1 VLEKKLR
8 SAQDWLYSGIDPRYA
23 DKNLA
28 RLGLGL
34 GQAAGFILGGELGAI
49 SGIARGLPAYLS
61 ARGVPA
67 FLASNSQR
75 MAGAAA
81 LGAGVNTADA
91 ARRIA
96 EYEERTG
103 EDVSAF
109 KEMAALIPGAAMGLT
124 EALPLYGVAGA
135 TGILGTA
142 VRRRLMTEGIT
153 GVERNLLR
161 GAIKGAVGEALQE
174 SGVELGQSLFAKAL
188 YDDDALNDLGRDV
201 LDSAIIGGEVGGL
214 LSVLTNLSM
223 RSMGKRLHGLDYQ
236 AEESIRRLIRLRE
249 LEETKR
255 RPMSGAITNLD
266 PEAAEVTPEG
276 EAKVKS
282 ILELDSEELQ
292 DRRNRHIELHREAIE
307 NRGDPFGQ
315 FYEGAPAETI
325 EQEAVRRAEVDLQYE
340 AQRAQQDQAAKAEI
354 APILGLTFSELG
366 VFGSQP
372 IEEII
377 NRVNKI
383 DPETKELTEDSIRP
397 EVLLN
402 IFTADRISKVGQD
415 VRQDLRNFVSRN
427 APASNRYHRGTVAAA
442 VISGWKQQME
452 GQPSDEAASNMF
464 GGKDVPIEE
473 RRNNAVAELVK
484 FLPADSRVRITLES
498 KEYLDPEDINYL
510 IEDLTVEFETGPFAK
525 HTLAIDEIN
534 NLIYGFRGSVDLF
547 ERLETNL
554 PKARARWLE
563 DGDKL
568 VLHMPSSAVANE
580 NTKIRSAVNHEAWN
594 TIQHTKKAI
603 FDILESKRIML
614 PSKGSELRG
623 TNRFISTGQQA
634 IEWKSSAVNA
644 LVKSVTGMDHIG
656 QLSGSVYAGQRKAL
670 IGHIA
675 NMPVFEIMTV
685 LPELTTPTYTAA
697 QFQNLIQTLNDP
709 TDPKNRVQAR
719 TQIFKTLE
727 AGDLQAG
734 VQLINNQQMSQ
745 LIRHAVDAGYI
756 TANPT
761 LQSQI
766 QLNEVTRPQTIT
778 ETIDTP
784 NVRFMTGEGSI
795 YELLPDQTT
804 VRQRVVNEDRKEGIE
819 LADRRKVEQPPS
831 KKTFFVRP
839 EDATRLS
846 LLQVASPI
854 SYVLAEMPG
863 IPGKVG
869 IKVADGE
876 SAGQW
881 VEGATHPNQ
890 LGYRDWLARN
900 GLEPSDENVQ
910 AYWEEALVPY
920 VNTPQV
926 GLRALESWVDPSLPA
941 EQLATEAAKHRT
953 GEGYGN
959 TVHSGTEITEVFGED
974 AVTIE
979 AAETTNKKSLEEL
992 RERIAALEKDLKAR
1006 LKRMGLKNVD
1016 LILTADA
1023 DSMVASV
1030 ESVLANPDNMR
1041 GAYAMLD
1048 GPVARIMVNLSAVD
1062 PNNELSSKEIIQK
1075 HLNEEIWH
1083 SYRRYGYM
1091 YQHEWDTLRSY
1102 ALNNTVAKDVDEDA
1116 NSRGINYVELAV
1128 ERGSAEGLDIN
1139 RQDAVE
1145 EGVMTVMQGLAQNRI
1160 PKSKSAGKVGTIKQ
1174 KMINFAKH
1182 AIDAGRTADIADVF
1196 SIYRSFEQGTIGR
1209 RDAGLGRLSEEEAPV
1224 RSLYY
1229 TEYADPEML
1238 EQLKAA
1244 IVEGN
1249 EAKQKQI
1256 AERIAD
1262 EKVIMRRASNAPAP
1276 MSFVDRILNKALL
1289 DRDMENVNQG
1299 GVPLLGKYASDLALD
1314 EIFRQRTGA
1323 GLYEMPSA
1331 VKYRLRKQD
1340 NWVPD
1345 ADYKEL
1351 VSRYIPN
1358 DQTSNLLP
1366 GEIILQSAPDMGST
1380 FEETKA
1386 AYEKVSEKF
1395 LGLFPKR
1402 WQGWRDWV
1410 ADRSINLEMQERSIA
1425 GLNADQRA
1433 NAETS
1438 AIAAVRFRDNAMNFF
1453 HSVLRDGNI
1462 VYVGDDLSS
1471 GYFKVIP
1478 DGEKTLGDVI
1488 GMLRG
1493 KDTRQAFKI
1502 YSIAQRLKQLNLTS
1516 RIEEAQALVAAHEA
1530 IAPELAEA
1538 AKQAGFTG
1546 QLAVGEYIAENG
1558 LPEGAE
1564 GYLNPSNLK
1573 FFMGRSKKL
1582 ENMKLDGRDLDAAEI
1597 ERIINTV
1604 QTSAPHVVEAWDN
1617 YQRLNESLIDWALTT
1632 GQITPEM
1639 AEVYKEDNY
1648 MPFYR
1653 DIGMVSAWP
1662 MGGNGRNRDVK
1673 TVELGR
1679 MNEADG
1685 STIFDD
1691 ALTDSSDLGDMDV
1704 VGNIVQNWKAAIRDG
1719 MTNVAAYRAIRDARE
1734 LTDGGFGVQTRR
1746 VNKAGPD
1753 TMRILVDGQEQYWQ
1767 MADPK
1772 LVQSVM
1778 MLGFGPTN
1786 QFTKLMRSSA
1796 RLLRNMVINF
1806 PVFMYRNL
1814 LKDSQQAYITFGGTD
1829 VRPYIPIISSLEQI
1843 SDSNMLENARMAGIA
1858 TGGNIDIDVYSVLG
1872 EEDPSVVKKVIRQQ
1886 NLKHRAENPQS
1897 MLDHAAALW
1906 QAYEDFRDK
1915 SEAAS
1920 RMAVYD
1926 RVLEATGSEA
1936 EAALQGLEIM
1946 NYGRRGSNPYLNFIM
1961 SGIPF
1966 MGGMIQGTD
1975 VLLRAHTGAPDAP
1988 GAQLSNTTA
1997 AQRRMRTFQRGMLM
2011 MSVTL
2016 GYYLFMRDDDDYKK
2030 ASEQVKMNNF
2040 LIPLPGGKM
2049 LRIPI
2054 AFTTGMLYKAMP
2066 ESMLRVIFEQ
2076 DYDLSDMGKE
2086 GVDQLKRNL
2095 DIHIMPQLMR
2105 PFYNAMLNHDEFRG
2119 EKIVP
2124 TWLEDLPPEMQ
2135 KTDWTSDTAEL
2146 ISSIFGF
2153 LPEGLGGST
2162 LSSPMKMENML
2173 RQYFGS
2179 GGLYVMMVG
2188 DRLIRGVT
2196 GENIAGTRH
2205 DWMRIENMPL
2215 IGEVIDDPGLGT
2227 GYQQDFYN
2235 LKDAVDLYVQRVSTL
2250 EEEGDIEKLRR
2261 YKERNRGLARV
2272 RPQIRSLNR
2281 FMMRWRQRRDAIM
2294 NGNLPHARKTELLM
2308 NMIEQRNRRLEQMTR
2323 LTSRSR
2329 MV

>member
-1 VLEKKLR
+1 MADEWYKLPDGSSINIPTDTSQDELDKIFGSLASQFPDDFGYAYGLGGESKTVGEGNIFGSLYQGLENIPRGAASVPLMTAQGIAALLSPHKDTELEKKLR
-8 SAQDWLYSGIDPRYA
+8 GAQDWLYSGIDPRYA

-34 GQAAGFILGGELGAI
+34 GQAAGFILGGELGAL
-49 SGIARGLPAYLS
+49 SGVARGLPAYLS

-67 FLASNSQR
+67 FLASNAQR
-75 MAGAAA
+75 TAGAAA

-103 EDVSAF
+103 EDVGAF

-135 TGILGTA
+135 TGILGA
-142 VRRRLMTEGIT
+142 GVRRRIMTEGIE

-161 GAIKGAVGEALQE
+161 GALKGAASEALQE
-174 SGVELGQSLFAKAL
+174 SGVELGQTVFARAL
-188 YDDDALNDLGRDV
+188 YDDDALNDLGKDV

-255 RPMSGAITNLD
+255 RPAMSGAITNLD
-266 PEAAEVTPEG
+266 PEAAEVSPED
-276 EAKVKS
+276 ESKVKS

-292 DRRNRHIELHREAIE
+292 ERRNRHIELHREAIE
-307 NRGDPFGQ
+307 NRGDPFSQ
-315 FYEGAPAETI
+315 FYEGAPAETL

-340 AQRAQQDQAAKAEI
+340 TQRAQQDQAAKAEI
-354 APILGLTFSELG
+354 APILGLTFSELD

-372 IEEII
+372 IEDII
-377 NRVNKI
+377 NKVNKT
-383 DPETKELTEDSIRP
+383 EEGELTEDSIRP

-415 VRQDLRNFVSRN
+415 VRHDLRNFVSRN
-427 APASNRYHRGTVAAA
+427 APASNRYHRGTIAAA
-442 VISGWKQQME
+442 VMSGWKQQME
-452 GQPSDEAASNMF
+452 GLPSDQVASDLY

-484 FLPADSRVRITLES
+484 FLPPESEARILLES
-498 KEYLDPEDINYL
+498 KEYLDPSDINDLNMYL
-510 IEDLTVEFETGPFAK
+510 SMDFDQGPFAG
-525 HTLAIDEIN
+525 HTLALDEIN
-534 NLIYGFRGSVDLF
+534 DLIFGWRGSVDLF

-563 DGDKL
+563 DKGKL
-568 VLHMPSSAVANE
+568 VLDMPSSAVARENSAIRKAVNRE
-580 NTKIRSAVNHEAWN
+580 SWGSLGNTKR
-594 TIQHTKKAI
+594 AI
-603 FDILESKRIML
+603 FDILAAKRIQL

-623 TNRFISTGQQA
+623 TEKFESIGQKA
-634 IEWKSSAVNA
+634 IEWKASSINA
-644 LVKSVTGMDHIG
+644 LVKSVTGMDSIT
-656 QLSGSVYAGQRKAL
+656 QLSGPTFAGQRQAL

-675 NMPVFEIMTV
+675 NMPEFTTTV
-685 LPELTTPTYTAA
+685 TLPELTAPTYTAA
-697 QFQNLIQTLNDP
+697 HFQNLIQTLND
-709 TDPKNRVQAR
+709 TTHPKNRVQTWKQLFA
-719 TQIFKTLE
+719 TLE
-727 AGDLQAG
+727 QGDVEAG
-734 VQLINNQQMSQ
+734 VDRITAPQLSQ

-766 QLNEVTRPQTIT
+766 QLNEVTRPQTVT
-778 ETIDTP
+778 ETIDT
-784 NVRFMTGEGSI
+784 S
-795 YELLPDQTT
+795 
-804 VRQRVVNEDRKEGIE
+804 
-819 LADRRKVEQPPS
+819 
-831 KKTFFVRP
+831 
-839 EDATRLS
+839 
-846 LLQVASPI
+846 
-854 SYVLAEMPG
+854 
-863 IPGKVG
+863 
-869 IKVADGE
+869 
-876 SAGQW
+876 
-881 VEGATHPNQ
+881 
-890 LGYRDWLARN
+890 
-900 GLEPSDENVQ
+900 
-910 AYWEEALVPY
+910 
-920 VNTPQV
+920 
-926 GLRALESWVDPSLPA
+926 
-941 EQLATEAAKHRT
+941 EAASEQEAA
-953 GEGYGN
+953 G
-959 TVHSGTEITEVFGED
+959 
-974 AVTIE
+974 IE
-979 AAETTNKKSLEEL
+979 AAETTNQKSLEEL
-992 RERIAALEKDLKAR
+992 RERIATLEADLKAR
-1006 LKRMGLKNVD
+1006 LKRMGLKDVD

-1030 ESVLANPDNMR
+1030 ESVMASPENMR

-1062 PNNELSSKEIIQK
+1062 PNNELSSKEIVQK

-1083 SYRRYGYM
+1083 AYRRYGYM

-1102 ALNNTVAKDVDEDA
+1102 ALNNTVAKELNEDA

-1128 ERGSAEGLDIN
+1128 ERADAEGLSIN
-1139 RQDAVE
+1139 PEDAVE
-1145 EGVMTVMQGLAQNRI
+1145 EGVMVVMQGLTQNRI

-1174 KMINFAKH
+1174 KMINFAKN
-1182 AIDAGRTADIADVF
+1182 AIDAGRTADVADVF
-1196 SIYRSFEQGTIGR
+1196 SIYRSFEQGKIGR
-1209 RDAGLGRLSEEEAPV
+1209 RGAGLGRLSEEEAPV

-1276 MSFVDRILNKALL
+1276 MSLVDKMLNKVLL
-1289 DRDMENVNQG
+1289 DRDMENVNKG

-1314 EIFRQRTGA
+1314 EIFKQRSGA

-1358 DQTSNLLP
+1358 DQTSDLLP
-1366 GEIILQSAPDMGST
+1366 GEMIIQSAPDMGST

-1395 LGLFPKR
+1395 LGLFPKN

-1425 GLNADQRA
+1425 GLNADVRA

-1462 VYVGDDLSS
+1462 VYIGDDLGS
-1471 GYFKVIP
+1471 GYFKVVP

-1502 YSIAQRLKQLNLTS
+1502 YSVAQRLKQRNLTN
-1516 RIEEAQALVAAHEA
+1516 RIEEAQALVAAHET
-1530 IAPELAEA
+1530 IAPELAEI

-1546 QLAVGEYIAENG
+1546 QSAVEQYIAQNG

-1564 GYLNPSNLK
+1564 GYLSPSNLK

-1582 ENMKLDGRDLDAAEI
+1582 KDMKLDGRDLDAAEI

-1617 YQRLNESLIDWALTT
+1617 YQRLNDNLIEWAVRT

-1639 AEVYKEDNY
+1639 AEVFREDNY

-1673 TVELGR
+1673 TIELGR

-1685 STIFDD
+1685 STIFSD

-1719 MTNVAAYRAIRDARE
+1719 MTNVAGYRAVRDARE

-1746 VNKAGPD
+1746 VNKEGPD
-1753 TMRILVDGQEQYWQ
+1753 TMRILVDGEEQYWQ

-1796 RLLRNMVINF
+1796 RMLRSAVINF

-1814 LKDSQQAYITFGGTD
+1814 LKDSQQTYITFGGAGSK
-1829 VRPYIPIISSLEQI
+1829 PYMPIISALEQLGD
-1843 SDSNMLENARMAGIA
+1843 SDMLENARMAGVA
-1858 TGGNIDIDVYSVLG
+1858 TGGNIDIDVYRVLG

-1906 QAYEDFRDK
+1906 QSYEDFRDK
-1915 SEAAS
+1915 TEAAS

-1926 RVLEATGSEA
+1926 RVLEATDSEA

-1975 VLLRAHTGAPDAP
+1975 VLWRAHAGSPDAP
-1988 GAQLSNTTA
+1988 GAQIGNQTLDE
-1997 AQRRMRTFQRGMLM
+1997 RRMRLFQRAALMLA
-2011 MSVTL
+2011 VTM
-2016 GYYLFMRDDDDYKK
+2016 GYYLFMHDDEDYKK

-2040 LIPLPGGKM
+2040 LIPLPGGNM
-2049 LRIPI
+2049 LRMPI
-2054 AFTTGMLYKAMP
+2054 AFTTGMLYKALP
-2066 ESMLRVIFEQ
+2066 ESMLRVMMEQ
-2076 DYDLSDMGKE
+2076 DYDMSDFAKE
-2086 GVDQLKRNL
+2086 AQDQLTRNL
-2095 DIHIMPQLMR
+2095 DIHIMPQMMR
-2105 PFYNAMLNHDEFRG
+2105 PFINAMLNHDEFTG

-2124 TWLEDLPPEMQ
+2124 TWLEDLPPELQ
-2135 KTDWTSDTAEL
+2135 STDWTSDTAEL
-2146 ISSIFGF
+2146 VSKVFGF
-2153 LPEGLGGST
+2153 LPEGVGGGT

-2179 GGLYVMMVG
+2179 AGLYAMMIG
-2188 DRLIRGVT
+2188 DRVIRGAT

-2215 IGEVIDDPGLGT
+2215 IGEIIDDPSLGS
-2227 GYQQDFYN
+2227 GYQQDFYD
-2235 LKDAVDLYVQRVSTL
+2235 LKDAIDLYAQRVRIL
-2250 EEEGDIEKLRR
+2250 EEEGDIDKLRR
-2261 YKERNRGLARV
+2261 YKEQNRGLARV

-2281 FMMRWRQRRDAIM
+2281 YMMKWRERRDAIM
-2294 NGNLPHARKTELLM
+2294 NGRLPHHRKVELLE
-2308 NMIEQRNRRLEQMTR
+2308 NLTEQRNRRLEQMTKI
-2323 LTSRSR
+2323 TTRSR
-2329 MV
+2329 MA